1 MEEEKQLF
9 GNLFTTIP
17 LLSEEHLNVIL
28 QTMDKDKAIFFLVQ
42 AVKQAYH
49 SGIYTL
55 AEAEVLS
62 KSIRVLS
69 L

>member
-1 MEEEKQLF
+1 
-9 GNLFTTIP
+9 
-17 LLSEEHLNVIL
+17 
-28 QTMDKDKAIFFLVQ
+28 MDKDKAIFFLVQ

>member
-17 LLSEEHLNVIL
+17 LLSEDHLNVII
-28 QTMDKDKAIFFLVQ
+28 QTMDKDKAIYFLTQ

-49 SGIYTL
+49 SGNYTL
-55 AEAEVLS
+55 AEAEVIS
-62 KSIRVLS
+62 KCIRVLS